1 MSEQDEIIN
10 EFLIESLENL
20 DRLDQELV
28 SLENDPENKNILNSI
43 FRTAHTIKGTCGF
56 LEFHKLETLAHKG
69 ENLLDSLRSGRL
81 KLTQEITSALLALF
95 DAIRKMLLS
104 IEQTRTEGDN
114 DYADLKALMARLNE
128 PAQTAGVPAAQAA
141 LAKESPP
148 PATPLPPVREES
160 APIFSAAPGATLS
173 SPDGSQLAACGG
185 GDGGDS
191 DITNWDLIAEIM
203 GPDAFKN
210 ETCDK
215 GHAENAPQTPVA
227 AQQPECPKENQTMQ
241 ETPIASTLSAGLE
254 TAASTTATAAETVQA
269 IAQEESKGG
278 GLADSSLRVDVSL
291 LDQLMNLVGELVLA
305 RNQIL
310 QFTKTQNQTD
320 STFVSTTQRLNLIT
334 SELQEGVMKTRMQ
347 PIANVWNK
355 FPRVVRD
362 IARACGKEVRIEME
376 GKETDLDKTIIEAIK
391 DPLTH
396 IVRNSVDHGIE
407 KPEVRVKAGK
417 PAEGRL
423 LLRAFHEGGH
433 VIIEI
438 TDDGA
443 GINTARVKTKALE
456 KGLLRPEQAAR
467 MSDAEINR
475 LVFAAGFSTAE
486 QVSNISG
493 RGVGMDVVRSNIE
506 KIGGAV
512 DLTSTF
518 GQGTTL
524 KIKIPLTLAI
534 VPALIVTSNRQRFDV
549 PQVSLLELLRVEGEH
564 IQKDVEA
571 VDGSEFYRL
580 RGNLLPLVY
589 LDKMLNLCAAG
600 CGTAANRQA
609 LNIVVVKADNRQFG
623 LVVDQVHDTEEIV
636 VKPLGKQLKD
646 IHVFAGTTIMGD
658 GRVALILDIPG
669 VAKQAMI
676 GIDHTQ
682 DRELESDADKSDD
695 TGERHD
701 KQTLLLVRI
710 GEAYRAAI
718 PLSLVNRLEEF
729 SSSSIEEAS
738 GRQIVQYRGGLL
750 PLVDLPGYFGAAH
763 DNTSE
768 LRHVVVYRDNDKN
781 VGLVVDQILDIV
793 EDHVNLQHTEGKEG
807 VLGTAVIQK
816 KVTDLLDIPSILHQ
830 ADPSF
835 YM

>member
-1 MSEQDEIIN
+1 MSEQDEIVN

-81 KLTQEITSALLALF
+81 QLTQEITSALLALF
-95 DAIRKMLLS
+95 DAVRRMLQC

-114 DYADLKALMARLNE
+114 DYAELKALMARLNE
-128 PAQTAGVPAAQAA
+128 PALTADKPAV
-141 LAKESPP
+141 P
-148 PATPLPPVREES
+148 PASATSVPVSPLPVVGEES
-160 APIFSAAPGATLS
+160 APVFAAASNSTVCGPGGEQIS
-173 SPDGSQLAACGG
+173 VGG
-185 GDGGDS
+185 GDE
-191 DITNWDLIAEIM
+191 DITNWDLIAEIL
-203 GPDAFKN
+203 GPEAFQKEGYDN
-210 ETCDK
+210 RTAK
-215 GHAENAPQTPVA
+215 AESEVA
-227 AQQPECPKENQTMQ
+227 ASSPQPEFQKETQTMQ
-241 ETPIASTLSAGLE
+241 ETSIVSTITAGIESA
-254 TAASTTATAAETVQA
+254 ATTATTAAETVQA
-269 IAQEESKGG
+269 ITQDETKGG

-362 IARACGKEVRIEME
+362 IARACGKEVRIDME

-407 KPEVRVKAGK
+407 KPEVRLKAGK

-438 TDDGA
+438 SDDGA
-443 GINTARVKTKALE
+443 GINTARVKAKAIE

-475 LVFAAGFSTAE
+475 LVFAAGFSTAD

-512 DLTSTF
+512 DLTSVF

-534 VPALIVTSNRQRFDV
+534 VPALIVTANRQRFAI

-564 IQKDVEA
+564 IQREIED
-571 VDGSEFYRL
+571 VDGVEFYRL

-589 LDKMLNLCAAG
+589 LDRMLNLTSTGSSAG
-600 CGTAANRQA
+600 RQA
-609 LNIVVVKADNRQFG
+609 VNIVVVKADNRQFG

-646 IHVFAGTTIMGD
+646 IQVFAGTTIMGD
-658 GRVALILDIPG
+658 GRVALILDVPG
-669 VAKQAMI
+669 VAKQASI
-676 GIDHTQ
+676 GTEHTTDH
-682 DRELESDADKSDD
+682 DLKDEDDASSDPVEAQN
-695 TGERHD
+695 

-710 GEAYRAAI
+710 GDGYRAAI
-718 PLSLVNRLEEF
+718 PLALVNRLEEF
-729 SSSSIEEAS
+729 KSTSIEEAS
-738 GRQIVQYRGGLL
+738 GRKIVQYRGGLL
-750 PLVDLPGYFGAAH
+750 PLVDLPGYFGSTH
-763 DNTSE
+763 DSQPE
-768 LRHVVVYRDNDKN
+768 LRHVVVYRDNN
-781 VGLVVDQILDIV
+781 RSVGLVVDQILDIV
-793 EDHVNLQHTEGKEG
+793 EDHVNLQHCEGKDG
-807 VLGTAVIQK
+807 VLGTAIIQK

-835 YM
+835 YN